1 MSIVYQLGPTSAT
14 AIELFPGDA
23 FENGKVMEV
32 ERNRSSTGYL
42 YQHIQG
48 TYRRITVPIDL
59 MPSSDAAIVNSWWL
73 SQTKLRFFQT
83 SGTTAVYSCM
93 IMGEEQP
100 MNQMNKPY
108 DDRYKGTI
116 LLEGY

>member
-14 AIELFPGDA
+14 AITLLPGDN
-23 FENGKVMEV
+23 FELGQVLMA
-32 ERNRSSTGYL
+32 ERNRSTTGYL

-48 TYRRITVPIDL
+48 TYRRISIPVDFVPA
-59 MPSSDAAIVNSWWL
+59 SDAAIVNSWWE
-73 SQTKLRFFQT
+73 SQTKLRFFMT
-83 SGTTAVYSCM
+83 SGDTSVYSCM
-93 IMGEEQP
+93 IMGAEQP
-100 MNQMNKPY
+100 IQQFSKPY